1 MTRLHIAIP
10 TACCL
15 AVAAF
20 LVAMIAGVLTGNAFS
35 SILERAFI
43 ALLLAW
49 PIGFAV
55 GKVLERL
62 AMENAMSSGGV
73 VPEVLSS
80 TGDGDSGLV
89 GMKLDEGPDES
100 DGRGSASLLSET
112 ETAGT
117 LPL

>member
-55 GKVLERL
+55 GKILEWL
-62 AMENAMSSGGV
+62 VMENAMDSEV
-73 VPEVLSS
+73 AVPEVPSS

-89 GMKLDEGPDES
+89 GMELDEGPDES
-100 DGRGSASLLSET
+100 DGRGSAPLRNEA

-117 LPL
+117 MPL